1 MTASRH
7 ISNVSIIITEYMTLR
22 YDMLAAKNNEFLNIE
37 IEGYLK
43 IVIDCYNKKYIYI
56 LFLVLLCY

>member
-22 YDMLAAKNNEFLNIE
+22 YDMLVAKNNEFLNIE

-56 LFLVLLCY
+56 YYS

>member
-56 LFLVLLCY
+56 YYS